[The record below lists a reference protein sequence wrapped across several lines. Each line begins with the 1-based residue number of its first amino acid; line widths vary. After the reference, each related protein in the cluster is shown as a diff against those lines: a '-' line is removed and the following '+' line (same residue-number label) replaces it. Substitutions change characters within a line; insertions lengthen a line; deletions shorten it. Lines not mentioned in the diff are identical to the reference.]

1 MAAISASYSFT
12 PAVTG
17 GTISVTGNTESQIKD
32 AVKAVLATRSATTQ
46 AQLDALTAASNE
58 MDA

>member
-17 GTISVTGNTESQIKD
+17 GQISVTGNTETEIKS

-46 AQLDALTAASNE
+46 AQLDALAAAASE

>member
-1 MAAISASYSFT
+1 MAAISASYTFT

-17 GTISVTGNTESQIKD
+17 GAINATGNTESEIKA

-46 AQLDALTAASNE
+46 AQLDALAAASNE